1 MITTPR
7 LRLLP
12 ATAAIARAE
21 IDDRERFG
29 RLLDAAVPDNWP
41 PETLGDALA
50 FFLRLLEENPS
61 WSGWLGWYAVT
72 TGASEPATLIGSVGY
87 KGPADANGDVEIG
100 YSVLPQYQ
108 GLGYAT
114 EMAGALAERAR
125 RAAGVRRVLAQTAD
139 DNASSKRVLEKL
151 GFEAVGS
158 GTDPGSTLY
167 AAPLGTGRHAE

>member
-29 RLLDAAVPDNWP
+29 RLLGAAVPDNWP

-50 FFLRLLEENPS
+50 LFLRLLEENPS
-61 WSGWLGWYAVT
+61 WSGWLGWYAVA
-72 TGASEPATLIGSVGY
+72 TGEGEPETLIGSVGY
-87 KGPADANGDVEIG
+87 KGPADAGGDVEIG
-100 YSVLPQYQ
+100 YSVLPQYR

-114 EMAGALAERAR
+114 EMARALVERAR
-125 RAAGVRRVLAQTAD
+125 RAAGVRRVLAQTTD
-139 DNASSKRVLEKL
+139 DNASSRRVLDKL
-151 GFEAVGS
+151 GFVAVGP
-158 GTDPGSTLY
+158 GADPGSTLY
-167 AAPLGTGRHAE
+167 ALVLDPNGGA